1 MKATKTFK
9 IGEYAVGGIVI
20 VNIIGKAIFINFAD
34 WNSKETLLT
43 GSTTSDNLNSR
54 YIISEFLNEN
64 TSYHWADTI
73 LKWIE
78 SKVTLKN
85 EFNY

>member
-9 IGEYAVGGIVI
+9 IGEYAVGGIVNVDI
-20 VNIIGKAIFINFAD
+20 TGKVILIKFLD
-34 WNSKETLLT
+34 WNSKETLVS
-43 GSTTSDNLNSR
+43 GSTTSENLNSR
-54 YIISEFLNEN
+54 YQISEFLNDN
-64 TSYHWADTI
+64 TSYHWAETI

-78 SKVTLKN
+78 SKVELKN